1 MDIKSLENII
11 FLLSITPIILLAV
24 IFFMYSKINSYKKEV
39 KELKNNLGKQ
49 KNREATLLKFYPG
62 SKGLLND
69 FALSHSPSKTNFSVD
84 YEVEVIDVSET
95 QVKVNAIDYQSN
107 DKFAKDQK
115 NRQGIIDFLQGH
127 WVDKSK
133 VQIIIDESH
142 KRHLKLEELGI

>member
-11 FLLSITPIILLAV
+11 FLLSITPIILLVV
-24 IFFMYSKINSYKKEV
+24 IFFMYSKINNYKKEV

-69 FALSHSPSKTNFSVD
+69 FSLSHSPSKTNFSVD

-115 NRQGIIDFLQGH
+115 NRQRIIDFLQGH
-127 WVDKSK
+127 WVDKSM